1 LSIAYK
7 QAGSLFYEGMNNMG
21 FQQGELF
28 SSDLAP
34 WEIDSAS
41 ETPSVSVV
49 FPEPPYGPYDYRI
62 PDEMAGQIKPA
73 MRVVVPL
80 GKGNRELVGYTLSV
94 QIAIQPAQT
103 LKPVLRIVDHEPL
116 CNGHL
121 LQLIQWM
128 SRYYLVPLGQVFE
141 AVVPAGVRAGAGTRN
156 QTLLRPSDLASDDS
170 AIKSLPTKQRQTL
183 QQLILADEPLSV
195 DQLKHLAQCSDGV
208 IKKLRETGFIESYT
222 ERVMQFDPS
231 TIKTSYERIPAP
243 ALSSDQR
250 IALQT
255 IFQSIESGEHST
267 ILLHGVTG
275 SGKTEVYMQSIEQV
289 VSYGRQAIVLVPE
302 ISLTPQTRARFQGR
316 FSSVAVLHSHMSGPE
331 RHYQW
336 RRIADGHAQVVIGPR
351 SAVFAPAPY
360 LGLIILDE
368 EHENSFKQETV
379 PRYHARDVAIHR
391 ASLERIPLVLGSATP
406 SLETYHRAQIGQ
418 YKKVALPRRI
428 LNRPLPEVT
437 TIDLRSARIDV
448 NRGAIST
455 PLVKAIERTLADD
468 GQTILLLNRRGYAT
482 SIQCPSCGHVID
494 CPDCDMPLTHHRDG
508 SKATCH
514 YCDYTIA
521 APNVCPKC
529 GFDAIRLAGLGTQ
542 KLEIEVQQRFPDAKI
557 ARMDSDTMKKPGSH
571 ERVLAEFRT
580 GKVQILLGTQMIA
593 KGLDFPNVL
602 LVGVINADST
612 LHFPDFRASERTFQ
626 LVTQVA
632 GRTGRGDRAG
642 EVLVQ
647 TYSPDHPAIVH
658 ACRHDFDS
666 FSMQE
671 LEQREQFGY
680 PPFAS
685 LARLIFRGPI
695 QEDAN
700 EFAEEV
706 VRRIQSEIARTGSKI
721 RVLGPAPPP
730 IAKLRGHYRYQA
742 MMISQ
747 DAAALNSVLARIQS
761 TTKPPGENLYLI
773 DIDPVDML

>member
-1 LSIAYK
+1 
-7 QAGSLFYEGMNNMG
+7 
-21 FQQGELF
+21 
-28 SSDLAP
+28 
-34 WEIDSAS
+34 
-41 ETPSVSVV
+41 
-49 FPEPPYGPYDYRI
+49 
-62 PDEMAGQIKPA
+62 
-73 MRVVVPL
+73 
-80 GKGNRELVGYTLSV
+80 
-94 QIAIQPAQT
+94 
-103 LKPVLRIVDHEPL
+103 
-116 CNGHL
+116 
-121 LQLIQWM
+121 
-128 SRYYLVPLGQVFE
+128 
-141 AVVPAGVRAGAGTRN
+141 VVPAGVRAGAGTRN

>member
-1 LSIAYK
+1 
-7 QAGSLFYEGMNNMG
+7 
-21 FQQGELF
+21 
-28 SSDLAP
+28 
-34 WEIDSAS
+34 
-41 ETPSVSVV
+41 
-49 FPEPPYGPYDYRI
+49 
-62 PDEMAGQIKPA
+62 
-73 MRVVVPL
+73 
-80 GKGNRELVGYTLSV
+80 
-94 QIAIQPAQT
+94 
-103 LKPVLRIVDHEPL
+103 
-116 CNGHL
+116 
-121 LQLIQWM
+121 
-128 SRYYLVPLGQVFE
+128 
-141 AVVPAGVRAGAGTRN
+141 
-156 QTLLRPSDLASDDS
+156 
-170 AIKSLPTKQRQTL
+170 
-183 QQLILADEPLSV
+183 
-195 DQLKHLAQCSDGV
+195 
-208 IKKLRETGFIESYT
+208 
-222 ERVMQFDPS
+222 
-231 TIKTSYERIPAP
+231 
-243 ALSSDQR
+243 
-250 IALQT
+250 
-255 IFQSIESGEHST
+255 
-267 ILLHGVTG
+267 
-275 SGKTEVYMQSIEQV
+275 
-289 VSYGRQAIVLVPE
+289 
-302 ISLTPQTRARFQGR
+302 
-316 FSSVAVLHSHMSGPE
+316 MSGPE

-494 CPDCDMPLTHHRDG
+494 CPDCDMPLTHHSDG

>member
-1 LSIAYK
+1 
-7 QAGSLFYEGMNNMG
+7 
-21 FQQGELF
+21 
-28 SSDLAP
+28 
-34 WEIDSAS
+34 
-41 ETPSVSVV
+41 
-49 FPEPPYGPYDYRI
+49 
-62 PDEMAGQIKPA
+62 
-73 MRVVVPL
+73 
-80 GKGNRELVGYTLSV
+80 
-94 QIAIQPAQT
+94 
-103 LKPVLRIVDHEPL
+103 
-116 CNGHL
+116 
-121 LQLIQWM
+121 
-128 SRYYLVPLGQVFE
+128 
-141 AVVPAGVRAGAGTRN
+141 
-156 QTLLRPSDLASDDS
+156 
-170 AIKSLPTKQRQTL
+170 
-183 QQLILADEPLSV
+183 
-195 DQLKHLAQCSDGV
+195 V

>member
-1 LSIAYK
+1 
-7 QAGSLFYEGMNNMG
+7 
-21 FQQGELF
+21 
-28 SSDLAP
+28 
-34 WEIDSAS
+34 
-41 ETPSVSVV
+41 
-49 FPEPPYGPYDYRI
+49 
-62 PDEMAGQIKPA
+62 
-73 MRVVVPL
+73 
-80 GKGNRELVGYTLSV
+80 
-94 QIAIQPAQT
+94 
-103 LKPVLRIVDHEPL
+103 
-116 CNGHL
+116 
-121 LQLIQWM
+121 
-128 SRYYLVPLGQVFE
+128 
-141 AVVPAGVRAGAGTRN
+141 VVPAGVRAGAGTRN

-482 SIQCPSCGHVID
+482 SIQCPSCGHVIE

>member
-1 LSIAYK
+1 
-7 QAGSLFYEGMNNMG
+7 
-21 FQQGELF
+21 
-28 SSDLAP
+28 
-34 WEIDSAS
+34 
-41 ETPSVSVV
+41 
-49 FPEPPYGPYDYRI
+49 
-62 PDEMAGQIKPA
+62 
-73 MRVVVPL
+73 
-80 GKGNRELVGYTLSV
+80 
-94 QIAIQPAQT
+94 
-103 LKPVLRIVDHEPL
+103 
-116 CNGHL
+116 
-121 LQLIQWM
+121 
-128 SRYYLVPLGQVFE
+128 
-141 AVVPAGVRAGAGTRN
+141 
-156 QTLLRPSDLASDDS
+156 
-170 AIKSLPTKQRQTL
+170 
-183 QQLILADEPLSV
+183 
-195 DQLKHLAQCSDGV
+195 
-208 IKKLRETGFIESYT
+208 
-222 ERVMQFDPS
+222 MQFDPS